1 MPIKERIGVVINN
14 RMSKTIIVAVKIKI
28 AHKKY
33 GKILARTKKYKV
45 HDETNI
51 CHIGDIVKIQ
61 ETRPRSKT
69 KFWALTSKLGTL
81 SN

>member
-1 MPIKERIGVVINN
+1 MSIKERIGIVINN
-14 RMSKTIIVAVKIKI
+14 KMSKTIIVAVKIKI

-33 GKILARTKKYKV
+33 GKVLARTKKYKV

-51 CHIGDIVKIQ
+51 SQVGDIVKIQ

-69 KFWALTSKLGTL
+69 KFWALTSTLGTL
-81 SN
+81 TN